1 MLLNRNHENEL
12 GFSFYLCKPN
22 REEVDSLDSIENIVV
37 KKSLNQLHELTFSIP
52 ATVNRQHKIVDN
64 PLIKKIRHK
73 YLVKEIHKGKVSYY
87 LVSKKSKKYNNKT
100 KTMDFTLYGLM
111 KQIGD
116 EINYEFDEDGKTL
129 KELSDMNLENTLWK
143 TGYVDGDVAYKH
155 RSYEAGQ
162 ENKLQTL
169 FNLAE
174 KFNVVPVP
182 NDELRVVDFY
192 SPERL
197 MTNRGITFEKNH
209 YLESFNI
216 DYGDEIITKLYVYG
230 DEGLTISRTT
240 ATGAEFIVDYS
251 YYLYP
256 FEQDEQGNII
266 NHSYY
271 MSDELCIAWIKY
283 QKKLK
288 ANEGEVE
295 TLTKE
300 IEVIEEE
307 YFDVAFELSEQQ
319 IEVRK
324 IQDHLD
330 VLKSSQAKE
339 EEIEAE
345 RQNLRVAEAKFNEI
359 ESRVK
364 ATEKRLDNKIEEKKA
379 LVKTLSMEA
388 NLTSAQIRELTEYTT
403 RKNVTNN
410 TIVDDE
416 DLLEFAKDTMKK
428 INQPSI
434 NLTLSLE
441 DFKSRISKDTV
452 VDNVQL
458 GDEVFIYSRQ
468 LDVDVKTQILNI
480 TYNIDNNSVQVTT
493 SNALEINQ
501 PQDLYDKI
509 LFGAS
514 GTSTTVEME
523 KHKWEE
529 GREAKDAVS
538 KILNGVWDATKN
550 AIVGGVNQSVVIN
563 ERGLTITSS
572 QDPMKKL
579 VAQNGVLALTKDGG
593 NSWRTAITPDGV
605 YAEELVGRI
614 IMGNKLHIE
623 DEKGIITIVGSKQTI
638 FDKNKNEKIV
648 LGEYATNKYG
658 IKINDGAI
666 ELHTKGKGQVGIT
679 IDGNGIVAKDS
690 SGKVQFSL
698 DNNGNLVANN
708 GHFKGTITSSVM
720 SNSEIKGGSI
730 NINDKFFVDNQGNM
744 IAKNGT
750 FSGKVTAS
758 VIEGSEIK
766 GGSIN
771 IGNNFIVDKYGN
783 LTSTTVNKNNEE
795 IYSKI
800 EKTETKITQ
809 EVNNKY
815 IDLDGKITDTNSA
828 IEQTATSIT
837 STVNKNY
844 TELNGKINSNSSKI
858 EQTDKKISTVVEEQS
873 TINGKISKQQTA
885 IEQNAQAISLKVS
898 KDNLSSEI
906 KLEVGK
912 MTFEADQINFRGA
925 VFGDRATF
933 EGSLETPVI
942 KGNNNEIYFGS
953 KYSDYR
959 IDYQG
964 ESSSTGGLRFKGSR
978 DTYMQAT
985 RTMFN
990 FYTSQWSSGE
1000 RPILRI
1006 GSGVEVRS
1014 NLSVDGLINGQKFDS
1029 RREIKKNI
1037 VPMKDDAIEK
1047 VVTTPIYKYNYTDD
1061 LDGELKYTGTIIDEA
1076 TLDIV
1081 NVDGKTINIYSMT
1094 SVLWKAVQEQ
1104 QCIIEELQKRVGG
1117 GV

>member
-288 ANEGEVE
+288 ANEGKVE

-364 ATEKRLDNKIEEKKA
+364 ATEKRLDNKIKEKKA
-379 LVKTLSMEA
+379 LVKTLSMES

-638 FDKNKNEKIV
+638 FDRQKNEKVI

-690 SGKVQFSL
+690 SGRVQFSL

-708 GHFKGTITSSVM
+708 GHFKGTITSSTM

-771 IGNNFIVDKYGN
+771 IGNNFIVDRFGN
-783 LTSTTVNKNNEE
+783 LTSTTINQNNKE
-795 IYSKI
+795 IYSRI
-800 EKTETKITQ
+800 EKTESSISSIVHEQSVIQGTLNTHYTTIQQNSKEISSVASHQ
-809 EVNNKY
+809 SE
-815 IDLDGKITDTNSA
+815 IDGKISNHETR
-828 IEQTATSIT
+828 IT
-837 STVNKNY
+837 
-844 TELNGKINSNSSKI
+844 
-858 EQTDKKISTVVEEQS
+858 
-873 TINGKISKQQTA
+873 
-885 IEQNAQAISLKVS
+885 QNADSISLKVDSDGVISAINMS
-898 KDNLSSEI
+898 KEGVKIQGKNIDLVGTVNVLSDISGKLGDIYSGNIDISEDMTIGKNLTF
-906 KLEVGK
+906 KGK
-912 MTFEADQINFRGA
+912 GKNFVTFADQTYVSSDGSGGLLLTALDDVYLDAGRINLQGDVKFLRRSTVNFNGA
-925 VFGDRATF
+925 NIIGLDIPQPDMSDYAKAHTYGIGIAYSS
-933 EGSLETPVI
+933 GSQRLYVRI
-942 KGNNNEIYFGS
+942 NGNNVGY
-953 KYSDYR
+953 
-959 IDYQG
+959 
-964 ESSSTGGLRFKGSR
+964 
-978 DTYMQAT
+978 
-985 RTMFN
+985 
-990 FYTSQWSSGE
+990 
-1000 RPILRI
+1000 
-1006 GSGVEVRS
+1006 V
-1014 NLSVDGLINGQKFDS
+1014 NLEG
-1029 RREIKKNI
+1029 
-1037 VPMKDDAIEK
+1037 
-1047 VVTTPIYKYNYTDD
+1047 
-1061 LDGELKYTGTIIDEA
+1061 
-1076 TLDIV
+1076 
-1081 NVDGKTINIYSMT
+1081 
-1094 SVLWKAVQEQ
+1094 
-1104 QCIIEELQKRVGG
+1104 
-1117 GV
+1117 